1 MSDLIH
7 NNAMEEQNIIVS
19 SPMYIPLLEHY
30 LCGNVAERYVNSL
43 DKRTLSSHGFELLGE
58 NTKLFFDI
66 DGKGNELMEMTYQ
79 FKDHLDSL
87 LESGERK
94 FVYCYSRP
102 EDMKEAYPKRDC
114 RKLSFHIIFEDKAI
128 RRIGFNP
135 EQEES
140 TLKWL
145 LGGFYE
151 KLRPCVDK
159 GVYDKN
165 RKLRLPYFYND
176 EKPIELIPCDETINL
191 TRFAVNLPPG
201 FYKIQVKPAIV
212 YDEKE
217 EEEEPITESRITK
230 MVELLSMIKKERFQD
245 FQSWFSLMCLMRGNK
260 LPVKLFLQISKESGY
275 KNYNEE
281 NCLSQWYKLEEKR
294 TYGFPL
300 IHKWLD
306 EDGVN
311 WRKIEKQKG
320 LVGDLLEAL
329 NTEGSLSDGRIA
341 CIFHKYYNESLYY
354 TEAGWIHYDED
365 RGWQIGD
372 MDTIIMPLMKLLGF
386 SFTEYIKNLQKPDT
400 IEEDAFKKKISF
412 YQKEAKN
419 LGKTGTCKNVLVAAK
434 SLFRNDN
441 ILDEFD
447 SKAHWFCFSDFK
459 AIDMKTGE
467 VILITKQDKILTTCG
482 YPLPDESKADKVE
495 AEKFIKSLVEEKYF
509 DSFMSMLAAN
519 FYGDPNKNQ
528 MVCIHT
534 GTGGNGK
541 SLVGLLL
548 QRTLMNYAGILPIEQ
563 LTKESKG
570 RDDANSALA
579 SMRGKRYAQYN
590 EPEDSKETVIKVA
603 RLKEVSGEDKVNVRE
618 LYGKSTAM
626 KIQFTNN
633 IFCNEKP
640 KLSKNDGGV
649 ERRLKVFPY
658 VYSFVENPDPEDQF
672 QKKID
677 RDLGDKIK
685 SDKAFRD
692 GFLFLCLEHWRKNK
706 GIFLL
711 SDNVKE
717 ANKEYLLE
725 NNPLSEWINLYES
738 SEIPMSIKTLREL
751 YIAESGNQITAASFR
766 VFLNQLGVRI
776 VTDRSNGHKVY
787 IKAKEMRPLSKP

>member
-1 MSDLIH
+1 
-7 NNAMEEQNIIVS
+7 
-19 SPMYIPLLEHY
+19 MYIPLMEHWTS
-30 LCGNVAERYVNSL
+30 GNVSDRYVNSL

-66 DGKGNELMEMTYQ
+66 DGKGNELMETVYE
-79 FKDHLDSL
+79 FKSHLDSL
-87 LESGERK
+87 LESGKRK

-128 RRIGFNP
+128 RRIGFKT
-135 EQEES
+135 EQEEE

-145 LGGFYE
+145 LGNFYD
-151 KLRPCVDK
+151 KLRPCVDT

-165 RKLRLPYFYND
+165 RKLRLPYHYND
-176 EKPIELIPCDETINL
+176 DKPIELIPCDETINL

-201 FYKIQVKPAIV
+201 FYKIQVHNKPSVV

-217 EEEEPITESRITK
+217 EEPITEERIKK
-230 MVELLSMIKKERFQD
+230 MIELLSLIKKERFQD
-245 FQSWFSLMCLMRGNK
+245 FNVWFSLLCLMRGNK

-306 EDGVN
+306 EDGIN

-320 LVGDLLEAL
+320 LVGDLIEAL
-329 NTEGSLSDGRIA
+329 DTEGSLSDARIA
-341 CIFHKYYNESLYY
+341 CIFHKYYKESLYY

-372 MDTIIMPLMKLLGF
+372 IDTIIMPLMKLLGF
-386 SFTEYIKNLQKPDT
+386 SFTEYIKNMKKPEA
-400 IEEDAFKKKISF
+400 IEEDQFKKKVSF
-412 YQKEAKN
+412 FQKEAKN
-419 LGKTGTCKNVLVAAK
+419 LGKTGTCKSVLVAAK

-447 SKAHWFCFSDFK
+447 SKPHWFCFSDFK

-467 VILITKQDKILTTCG
+467 VILITKEDKIITTCG
-482 YPLPDESKADKVE
+482 YPLPDEPKADKDE
-495 AEKFIKSLVEEKYF
+495 AEKFIRSLVEEEYF
-509 DSFMSMLAAN
+509 DSFMSMLSCN
-519 FYGDPNKNQ
+519 FYGDPSKNQ

-548 QRTLMNYAGILPIEQ
+548 QRTLANYAGILPIEQ
-563 LTKESKG
+563 LTRDSKG
-570 RDDANSALA
+570 RDDANSSLA

-590 EPEDSKETVIKVA
+590 EPEDSKDTVIKVS
-603 RLKEVSGEDKVNVRE
+603 RLKEVSGEDKINVRE
-618 LYGKSTAM
+618 LFGKSTSM
-626 KIQFTNN
+626 KIMFTNN
-633 IFCNEKP
+633 LFCNEKP
-640 KLSKNDGGV
+640 KLSKNDGGI

-658 VYSFVENPDPEDQF
+658 VYSFVENPDPEDKF

-677 RDLGDKIK
+677 RDLSDKIK

-706 GIFLL
+706 GLFLL

-725 NNPLSEWINLYES
+725 SNPLCEWMNLYEPS
-738 SEIPMSIKTLREL
+738 DKFIFIKALREI
-751 YIAESGNQITAASFR
+751 YMAESGVRDITASSFR
-766 VFLNQLGVRI
+766 VYLAQLGARI
-776 VTDRSNGHKVY
+776 VTDNKHGHKVY
-787 IKAKEMRPLSKP
+787 IKAREMKSLSKP